1 MYFTNRNKGD
11 TILYYEQYFM
21 LKMVWKTGLI
31 MIRENKEKSKEGGH
45 GRSVSGAGLEIRETQ
60 KSSQDQEVT
69 KDRLLTP
76 LQQLHYTD

>member
-60 KSSQDQEVT
+60 KSSQDQ
-69 KDRLLTP
+69 D
-76 LQQLHYTD
+76 